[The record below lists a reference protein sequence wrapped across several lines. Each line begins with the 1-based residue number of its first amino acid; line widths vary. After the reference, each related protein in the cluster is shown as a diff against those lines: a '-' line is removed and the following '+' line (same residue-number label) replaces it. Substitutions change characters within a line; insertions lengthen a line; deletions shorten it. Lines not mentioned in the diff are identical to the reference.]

1 MASNTSSLLTLAPLA
16 GSSLVKQALVVIGG
30 SIFLAAMSQVAVG
43 YPPYLVPTT
52 LQTLAVMLIGLT
64 FGFRLALASVGLY
77 LLEGALGL
85 PVFAQ
90 FSGGLAKLAG
100 PTGGY
105 LVGFLIAA
113 AVMGFLAD
121 RGYTK
126 SWVNMIVVLIIGE
139 TIIMG
144 LGVGR
149 LSAFMPSLNEAIAA
163 GFTPFVLVDAIKI
176 VLAALIGKGVLKRA
190 SQFAKL

>member
-1 MASNTSSLLTLAPLA
+1 MASNASSLSTLAPLA
-16 GSSLVKQALVVIGG
+16 GSSLVKQALVVVGG
-30 SIFLAAMSQVAVG
+30 SLFLAAMSQVAVG
-43 YPPYLVPTT
+43 YPVPTT

-64 FGFRLALASVGLY
+64 FGFRLAVATVGLY

-90 FSGGLAKLAG
+90 FSGGFAKLAG

-113 AVMGFLAD
+113 AVIGYLAD
-121 RGYTK
+121 RGYTR
-126 SWVNMIVVLIIGE
+126 SWLGAVVALIIGE
-139 TIIMG
+139 AIIMG

-149 LSAFMPSLNEAIAA
+149 LSAFMPSIGETIAV
-163 GFTPFVLVDAIKI
+163 GFTPFVFVDAIKI
-176 VLAALIGKGVLKRA
+176 ALAVLIGKGVLKGA
-190 SQFAKL
+190 AQFAKL

>member
-1 MASNTSSLLTLAPLA
+1 MASNTSSLSTLAPLA
-16 GSSLVKQALVVIGG
+16 GSSLVKQALVVVGG
-30 SIFLAAMSQVAVG
+30 SLFLAAMSQVAVG
-43 YPPYLVPTT
+43 FPVPTT
-52 LQTLAVMLIGLT
+52 LQTLGVMLIGLT
-64 FGFRLALASVGLY
+64 FGFRLAVATVGLY

-85 PVFAQ
+85 PVFAK
-90 FSGGLAKLAG
+90 FSGGFATLAG

-113 AVMGFLAD
+113 AVIGYLAD

-126 SWVNMIVVLIIGE
+126 SWLGAIVALIIGE
-139 TIIMG
+139 AIIMG

-149 LSAFMPSLNEAIAA
+149 LSAFMPSLSETIAA

-176 VLAALIGKGVLKRA
+176 ALAALIGKGVLKGA
-190 SQFAKL
+190 AQFAKL